1 MDGKGGKWMNSKS
14 IAVIVMTTVLATGY
28 GTVQAVG
35 QGSYVSQ
42 GLQVATEYSVGVGG
56 SLHVLGDNATVV
68 GTDIAEAYDKGTSV
82 GGYAGTSG
90 YDGSTN
96 LGYNALGRA
105 FNTIALGRLTV
116 LYGNQSMGIGYKIRA
131 SFGVENGMAIGES
144 SRASAT
150 NSIALGSQTVSN
162 RDEGVV
168 GYDPLHI
175 AVVKD
180 PEKDNLQLPTA
191 LQEEIATKKVEYEA
205 LQDEYETIQRNI
217 YKLFEKRKEL
227 IGELT
232 RGEVTD
238 QAELNA
244 IRAQTEEQ
252 YVLLKKKDAELINK
266 KAEINQIAGTWRSGQ
281 GAISIGNSE
290 KGDTRQLIGLA
301 AGSEDTDGINVAQ
314 LKSLDLAA
322 HRALDRTIGQL
333 RHEARQG
340 NTMTAALAALK
351 PVAYKV
357 NEPTQVLAGVG
368 QYAGHSGYA
377 LGVAHYRNERM
388 MVNAGAAL
396 SGNQL
401 VYNAGATLRLGKRG
415 ASLAAD
421 RTHLSIDSLFEALQ
435 REQTRNQR
443 QKQVLRELELEN
455 QQLHQDVEQLKQ
467 MAR

>member
-14 IAVIVMTTVLATGY
+14 IAAIVMTTVLATGY

-131 SFGVENGMAIGES
+131 SLGVENGMAIGEL

-180 PEKDNLQLPTA
+180 PEKGDLQLPTA
-191 LQEEIATKKVEYEA
+191 LQEQITSKEAEYNT
-205 LQDEYETIQRNI
+205 LQGEYETIIGDI
-217 YKLFEKRKEL
+217 YTLSGKR
-227 IGELT
+227 
-232 RGEVTD
+232 
-238 QAELNA
+238 
-244 IRAQTEEQ
+244 
-252 YVLLKKKDAELINK
+252 AELIAK
-266 KAEINQIAGTWRSGQ
+266 INTG
-281 GAISIGNSE
+281 
-290 KGDTRQLIGLA
+290 
-301 AGSEDTDGINVAQ
+301 
-314 LKSLDLAA
+314 
-322 HRALDRTIGQL
+322 
-333 RHEARQG
+333 
-340 NTMTAALAALK
+340 
-351 PVAYKV
+351 
-357 NEPTQVLAGVG
+357 
-368 QYAGHSGYA
+368 
-377 LGVAHYRNERM
+377 
-388 MVNAGAAL
+388 
-396 SGNQL
+396 
-401 VYNAGATLRLGKRG
+401 
-415 ASLAAD
+415 
-421 RTHLSIDSLFEALQ
+421 
-435 REQTRNQR
+435 
-443 QKQVLRELELEN
+443 
-455 QQLHQDVEQLKQ
+455 
-467 MAR
+467 